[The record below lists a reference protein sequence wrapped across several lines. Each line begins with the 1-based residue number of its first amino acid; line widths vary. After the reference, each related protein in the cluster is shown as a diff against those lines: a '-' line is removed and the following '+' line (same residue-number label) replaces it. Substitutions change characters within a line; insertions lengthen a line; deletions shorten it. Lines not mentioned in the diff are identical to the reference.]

1 MARFALRRRRLL
13 PLPLLVVVVAAVA
26 APGLAERVNRSA
38 SAGLF
43 WSTAKEEADL
53 VRMADPQEDPTAQA
67 VNEQDG
73 LDGGFSSL
81 DGMLQWAI
89 GKAYMPSGIRL
100 ISNEVH

>member
-1 MARFALRRRRLL
+1 MARFALWL
-13 PLPLLVVVVAAVA
+13 LLVIAAA
-26 APGLAERVNRSA
+26 ARAERLNKSA

-43 WSTAKEEADL
+43 WSSAKEEADL

-67 VNEQDG
+67 VNEHDG

-89 GKAYMPSGIRL
+89 GRHTYAL
-100 ISNEVH
+100 ISFFFFLPIFSSEFV